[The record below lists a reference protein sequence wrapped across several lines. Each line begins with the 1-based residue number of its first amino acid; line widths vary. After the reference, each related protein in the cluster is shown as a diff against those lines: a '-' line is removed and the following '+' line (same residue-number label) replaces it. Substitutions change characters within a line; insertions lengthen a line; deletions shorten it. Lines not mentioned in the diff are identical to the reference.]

1 MNKKQRVYLDYFHDF
16 SWYRPSY
23 FGLAFAVDPRNT
35 DHKHNLKPRTTMS
48 LSPEDKIIIW
58 IISLGIFIGLF
69 MYIGGNISTAIQRSP
84 ILVAVFIAIGF
95 SAAIYRFL
103 GGLEGSGMKVGP
115 ARLAGTAAAFLAITW
130 FLNQGLE
137 KQWINSPGASIVDLQ
152 EVEFTSSDWV
162 PVHAQSGRPVKIELA
177 FQDSVFKVIGPKAL
191 NFANRNL
198 VLEKNQASSSN
209 FAFNIQSLFDGESL
223 LLGGINQQELSKNK
237 LFSSFGDND
246 NILFTSDNLPPN
258 KRNVFVARELPFLLS
273 TGEYSQN
280 LTRFS
285 LIDRETKE
293 TLVESSIRLRGGK
306 IFEVKDRVFLILITQ
321 VNHTAQRKRDEPY
334 AKFGIIELNP
344 S

>member
-1 MNKKQRVYLDYFHDF
+1 
-16 SWYRPSY
+16 
-23 FGLAFAVDPRNT
+23 
-35 DHKHNLKPRTTMS
+35 MS

-69 MYIGGNISTAIQRSP
+69 MYIGGNISQAILPSP

-130 FLNQGLE
+130 FLNQSLE
-137 KQWINSPGASIVDLQ
+137 KQWVSSPDSASIDLQ
-152 EVEFTSSDWV
+152 QLGFTSMDWV
-162 PVHAQSGRPVKIELA
+162 PINKRTGQPVQVELKL
-177 FQDSVFKVIGPKAL
+177 QDSIIRVIEPDGL

-198 VLEKNQASSSN
+198 VLEKPKESSSN
-209 FAFNIQSLFDGESL
+209 FAFNIKSLFEGESL

-237 LFSSFGDND
+237 LFSSFGEND

-258 KRNVFVARELPFLLS
+258 KRNVSVARELPFLIS

-280 LTRFS
+280 LTRF
-285 LIDRETKE
+285 
-293 TLVESSIRLRGGK
+293 TLVDRQTREPILESSIRLRGGK
-306 IFEVKDRVFLILITQ
+306 IYEVKDRVFLILITQ
-321 VNHTAQRKRDEPY
+321 VDHTGQRKRDEPY

>member
-1 MNKKQRVYLDYFHDF
+1 
-16 SWYRPSY
+16 
-23 FGLAFAVDPRNT
+23 
-35 DHKHNLKPRTTMS
+35 MS

-69 MYIGGNISTAIQRSP
+69 MYIGGNVTHAIQPSP

-103 GGLEGSGMKVGP
+103 GGLEGSGMKIGP

-130 FLNQGLE
+130 FLNQSLE
-137 KQWINSPGASIVDLQ
+137 KQWVSSPGLPGIDLQ
-152 EVEFTSSDWV
+152 QLGFTSTDWI
-162 PVHAQSGRPVKIELA
+162 PINRRSGQPVKVELA
-177 FQDSVFKVIGPKAL
+177 LKDSIIRVIEPEEV
-191 NFANRNL
+191 NFSDRNL
-198 VLEKNQASSSN
+198 VLEKPQESSSN
-209 FAFNIQSLFDGESL
+209 FAFNIKSLFDGKSL
-223 LLGGINQQELSKNK
+223 VLGGINQQELSKNK

-258 KRNVFVARELPFLLS
+258 KRNVSVARELPFLLS

-293 TLVESSIRLRGGK
+293 ALVESSIRLRGGK

-321 VNHTAQRKRDEPY
+321 VDHTAQRKRDEPY

>member
-1 MNKKQRVYLDYFHDF
+1 
-16 SWYRPSY
+16 
-23 FGLAFAVDPRNT
+23 
-35 DHKHNLKPRTTMS
+35 MS

-69 MYIGGNISTAIQRSP
+69 MYIGGNVSPAIQPSP

-130 FLNQGLE
+130 FLNQSLE
-137 KQWINSPGASIVDLQ
+137 KQWVSSSGLPQIDLQ
-152 EVEFTSSDWV
+152 QLGFSPTDWV
-162 PVHAQSGRPVKIELA
+162 PINKRSGRPVKVELTLKDSTIRVIEPQGLNLA
-177 FQDSVFKVIGPKAL
+177 S
-191 NFANRNL
+191 RNL
-198 VLEKNQASSSN
+198 ILEKPQESSSN
-209 FAFNIQSLFDGESL
+209 FAFNIKSLFEGESL

-258 KRNVFVARELPFLLS
+258 KRNVSVARELPFLIS

-293 TLVESSIRLRGGK
+293 ALVESSIRLRGGK

-321 VNHTAQRKRDEPY
+321 VDHTAQRKRDEPY

>member
-1 MNKKQRVYLDYFHDF
+1 
-16 SWYRPSY
+16 
-23 FGLAFAVDPRNT
+23 
-35 DHKHNLKPRTTMS
+35 MS

-69 MYIGGNISTAIQRSP
+69 MYIGGNISQAIQPSP

-130 FLNQGLE
+130 FLNQSLE
-137 KQWINSPGASIVDLQ
+137 KQWTSSPVFAGIDLQ
-152 EVEFTSSDWV
+152 QLGFTSTDWV
-162 PVHAQSGRPVKIELA
+162 PVNKRSGQPVKVELA
-177 FQDSVFKVIGPKAL
+177 LKDSIIRVIEPDGL

-198 VLEKNQASSSN
+198 VLEKPKESTSN
-209 FAFNIQSLFDGESL
+209 FAFNIKSLFEGESL
-223 LLGGINQQELSKNK
+223 VLGGINQQELSKNK

-258 KRNVFVARELPFLLS
+258 KRNVSVARELPFLIS

-280 LTRFS
+280 LTRFT
-285 LIDRETKE
+285 LIDRQTREPI
-293 TLVESSIRLRGGK
+293 LESSIRLRGGK
-306 IFEVKDRVFLILITQ
+306 IYEVKDRVFLILITQ
-321 VNHTAQRKRDEPY
+321 VDHTAQRKRDEPY

>member
-1 MNKKQRVYLDYFHDF
+1 
-16 SWYRPSY
+16 
-23 FGLAFAVDPRNT
+23 
-35 DHKHNLKPRTTMS
+35 MS

-69 MYIGGNISTAIQRSP
+69 MYIGGNVSQAIQPSP
-84 ILVAVFIAIGF
+84 ILVSVFIAIGF

-130 FLNQGLE
+130 FLNQSLE
-137 KQWINSPGASIVDLQ
+137 KQWVSLPGTAKLDLQ
-152 EVEFTSSDWV
+152 QLGFSSTDWI
-162 PVHAQSGRPVKIELA
+162 PINKRSGRPVKVELTLKDSIIRVIEPEE
-177 FQDSVFKVIGPKAL
+177 F
-191 NFANRNL
+191 NFSNRNL
-198 VLEKNQASSSN
+198 VLEKPQENSSG
-209 FAFNIQSLFDGESL
+209 FAFNIKSLFEGDSL

-237 LFSSFGDND
+237 LFSSFGDEDRN

-258 KRNVFVARELPFLLS
+258 KQNISIAQELPFLIN
-273 TGEYSQN
+273 TGEYSQD
-280 LTRFS
+280 LTRFT
-285 LIDRETKE
+285 LIDKVSKKPLLKE
-293 TLVESSIRLRGGK
+293 SYIYRRGGK
-306 IFEVKDRVFLILITQ
+306 IYEVKDRVFLILITQ

>member
-1 MNKKQRVYLDYFHDF
+1 
-16 SWYRPSY
+16 
-23 FGLAFAVDPRNT
+23 
-35 DHKHNLKPRTTMS
+35 MS

-69 MYIGGNISTAIQRSP
+69 LYIGGNISQAIQPSP

-130 FLNQGLE
+130 FLNQSLE
-137 KQWINSPGASIVDLQ
+137 KQWTSSPVLAGIDLQ
-152 EVEFTSSDWV
+152 QLGFTSTDWV
-162 PVHAQSGRPVKIELA
+162 PVNKRSGQPVKVELA
-177 FQDSVFKVIGPKAL
+177 LKDSIIRVIEPDGL
-191 NFANRNL
+191 NFADRNL
-198 VLEKNQASSSN
+198 VLEKPKENSSN
-209 FAFNIQSLFDGESL
+209 FAFNIKSLFEGESL
-223 LLGGINQQELSKNK
+223 MLGGINQQELSKNK

-258 KRNVFVARELPFLLS
+258 KRNISVARELPFLIS

-280 LTRFS
+280 LTRF
-285 LIDRETKE
+285 
-293 TLVESSIRLRGGK
+293 TLVDRQTRAPILESSIRLRGGK
-306 IFEVKDRVFLILITQ
+306 IYEVKDRVFLILITQ
-321 VNHTAQRKRDEPY
+321 VDHTAQRKRDEPY

>member
-1 MNKKQRVYLDYFHDF
+1 
-16 SWYRPSY
+16 
-23 FGLAFAVDPRNT
+23 
-35 DHKHNLKPRTTMS
+35 MS

-69 MYIGGNISTAIQRSP
+69 LYIGGNVSQAIQPSP

-130 FLNQGLE
+130 FLNQSLE
-137 KQWINSPGASIVDLQ
+137 KQWTSNPGLPRIDLQ
-152 EVEFTSSDWV
+152 QLGFTSSDWV
-162 PVHAQSGRPVKIELA
+162 PVNKRSGRPVKVELA
-177 FQDSVFKVIGPKAL
+177 LKDSIIRVIEPDGL
-191 NFANRNL
+191 NFSNRNL
-198 VLEKNQASSSN
+198 VLEKPQGSSSN
-209 FAFNIQSLFDGESL
+209 FAFNIKSLFEGESL

-258 KRNVFVARELPFLLS
+258 KRHVSVARELPFLIS

-293 TLVESSIRLRGGK
+293 ALVESSIRLRGGK

-321 VNHTAQRKRDEPY
+321 VDHTAQRKRDQPY

>member
-1 MNKKQRVYLDYFHDF
+1 
-16 SWYRPSY
+16 
-23 FGLAFAVDPRNT
+23 
-35 DHKHNLKPRTTMS
+35 MS
-48 LSPEDKIIIW
+48 LSPEDKVIIW
-58 IISLGIFIGLF
+58 IISLGIFIGLT
-69 MYIGGNISTAIQRSP
+69 MYIGGNVSQAIQPSP

-130 FLNQGLE
+130 FLNQSLE
-137 KQWINSPGASIVDLQ
+137 KQWVGSTGSAKIDLQ
-152 EVEFTSSDWV
+152 QLGFSSMDWV
-162 PVHAQSGRPVKIELA
+162 PVNKRSGRPVKVELTL
-177 FQDSVFKVIGPKAL
+177 QDSIIRVIEPDGL

-198 VLEKNQASSSN
+198 VLEKPQESSSN
-209 FAFNIQSLFDGESL
+209 FAFNIKSLFEGESL
-223 LLGGINQQELSKNK
+223 MLGGINQQELSKNK

-258 KRNVFVARELPFLLS
+258 KRNVSVARELPFLIS

-280 LTRFS
+280 LTRF
-285 LIDRETKE
+285 
-293 TLVESSIRLRGGK
+293 TLVDRQTKDPILESSIRLRGGK
-306 IFEVKDRVFLILITQ
+306 IYEVKDRVFLILITQ
-321 VNHTAQRKRDEPY
+321 VDHTAQRKRDEPY

>member
-1 MNKKQRVYLDYFHDF
+1 
-16 SWYRPSY
+16 
-23 FGLAFAVDPRNT
+23 
-35 DHKHNLKPRTTMS
+35 MS

-69 MYIGGNISTAIQRSP
+69 LYIGGNISQAIQPSP

-130 FLNQGLE
+130 FLNQSLE
-137 KQWINSPGASIVDLQ
+137 KQWTSSPVLAGIDLQ
-152 EVEFTSSDWV
+152 QLGFTSTDWV
-162 PVHAQSGRPVKIELA
+162 PVNKRSGQPVKVELA
-177 FQDSVFKVIGPKAL
+177 LKDSIIRVIEPDGL
-191 NFANRNL
+191 NFADRNL
-198 VLEKNQASSSN
+198 VLEKPKENSSN
-209 FAFNIQSLFDGESL
+209 FAFNIKSLFEGESL
-223 LLGGINQQELSKNK
+223 MLGGINQQELSKNK

-258 KRNVFVARELPFLLS
+258 KRNISIARELPFLIS

-280 LTRFS
+280 LTRF
-285 LIDRETKE
+285 
-293 TLVESSIRLRGGK
+293 TLVDRQTRAPILESSIRLRGGK
-306 IFEVKDRVFLILITQ
+306 IYEVKDRVFLILITQ
-321 VNHTAQRKRDEPY
+321 VDHTAQRKRDEPY